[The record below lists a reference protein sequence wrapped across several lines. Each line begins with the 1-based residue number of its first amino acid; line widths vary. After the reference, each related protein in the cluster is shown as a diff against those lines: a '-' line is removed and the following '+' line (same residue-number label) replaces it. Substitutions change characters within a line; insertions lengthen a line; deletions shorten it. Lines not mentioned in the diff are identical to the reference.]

1 MEPSYE
7 GKEDKEIE
15 MRDIKEELKKEL
27 GFEKQEKKISLEQE
41 KIIRENLEREIRTT
55 KISPRLQDDVQKQA
69 QQIRKLKAKGKIK
82 KLLSLVQ
89 AKSLAFAVATAKAM
103 NDPYVLD
110 VFHDLLIES
119 KLYKELSPVK

>member
-1 MEPSYE
+1 MEPFYE
-7 GKEDKEIE
+7 KKEDKEIE
-15 MRDIKEELKKEL
+15 IRDIKEELKKEL
-27 GFEKQEKKISLEQE
+27 GLEKREKKISLEQE
-41 KIIRENLEREIRTT
+41 KIIRERLEREIRTT
-55 KISPRLQDDVQKQA
+55 KVSSRLQDDIQKQA

-89 AKSLAFAVATAKAM
+89 AKSLVFAVATAKAM

-119 KLYKELSPVK
+119 KLCEKLYPVK